1 MLRSWFKH
9 HPKKGKIKDLTRV
22 HSVNR
27 IPETYGI
34 SANLNYKT
42 EKLNYFTSTGY
53 DYRTTQGGGLTDAE
67 YFNLTVL
74 LINILMKVAVK

>member
-1 MLRSWFKH
+1 VFIAST
-9 HPKKGKIKDLTRV
+9 G
-22 HSVNR
+22 

-53 DYRTTQGGGLTDAE
+53 DYRTTQGGG
-67 YFNLTVL
+67 
-74 LINILMKVAVK
+74 

>member
-1 MLRSWFKH
+1 VFIAS
-9 HPKKGKIKDLTRV
+9 G
-22 HSVNR
+22 

-53 DYRTTQGGGLTDAE
+53 DYRTTQGGGLTD
-67 YFNLTVL
+67 YFNPDGSTK
-74 LINILMKVAVK
+74 NILMKVAVQCEREKE